1 MASADIDL
9 FDNWFRVADKDR
21 DGVVSGG
28 EAVEFFQRSKL
39 PQSTLF
45 QVWNMVA
52 GDSAAL
58 NKPQFYSTLR
68 LISLAQRSGG
78 QLQEAQARS
87 VLIGVGPQVPPPQMT
102 GLETKVPASINSS
115 WTHSPAGPS
124 QQAQPESN
132 FPPMQQADAIR
143 YQSMFQQMD
152 NDRDGFVQGGDC
164 FGAFMQWGLPKGTL
178 KDVWA
183 AVAGDEGFL
192 SQQQFVQCLYLM
204 DNAKRGIPPP
214 PKVPSGPFPPMASAS
229 ASTPQAAQRPS
240 APPPTPTQ
248 SSNEP
253 FDVFSQDMAFPTL
266 PGPAEHQPTKAA
278 DYQAKVPEIDAAGL
292 AGLPAAQ
299 RTRLQTE
306 RDAALQMD
314 QQLHKNQTSNEANQA
329 KEVFF
334 QKALQDLILFKSKTN
349 AALLQAAE
357 RSEKLE
363 SEASAMEGQYASA
376 YAGARQ
382 TYTQGRARLDAIQ
395 AARTRKLEAE
405 SKLAGLQKDLAEL
418 GTVSG
423 DQVEAEEAQ
432 TLQLQQEIAT
442 AEGKKAALEMS
453 ARAVRE
459 EHEDL
464 QKELET
470 VQLSVEAAKA
480 DVATAQRELRTL
492 RDKLRGED
500 RTSVTELQSLL
511 KQTAEVYRSLVQH
524 AKAASVPVPPE
535 AQLGSGGVK
544 RGPEELQ
551 YDEFAAANAADWDD
565 FQDEGFVVVSALPN
579 DSRYVSP
586 ASTTAPSPM
595 GSRGGS
601 FTTQGQAQRGTPMK
615 SGLSNQSAQSAQS
628 TGRASDF
635 GDTASSGL
643 GKSTGTF
650 GSGFGSFGFGSGS
663 ASADNASRG
672 QKAARPAE
680 QDSSANSWAA
690 F

>member
-1 MASADIDL
+1 MADIDL
-9 FDNWFRVADKDR
+9 FDNWFRVADKDK
-21 DGVVSGG
+21 DGAVSGA

-39 PQSTLF
+39 PQATLF

-52 GDSAAL
+52 GDTPAL

-78 QLQEAQARS
+78 TLQEAQARS
-87 VLIGVGPQVPPPQMT
+87 LLIGVGPQVPPPQMA
-102 GLETKVPASINSS
+102 GLETKVIASINSS
-115 WTHSPAGPS
+115 WTHNPGGNI
-124 QQAQPESN
+124 QAQQPESS
-132 FPPMQQADAIR
+132 FPAMQPADAVR

-152 NDRDGFVQGGDC
+152 NNRDGYVQGGDC

-183 AVAGDEGFL
+183 AVAGDQGYL

-214 PKVPSGPFPPMASAS
+214 PKVPTGAFPPMAA
-229 ASTPQAAQRPS
+229 AAPTPQGGPRPS
-240 APPPTPTQ
+240 APQAPTQ
-248 SSNEP
+248 DNNQP
-253 FDVFSQDMAFPTL
+253 FDVFSQDMAFPGL
-266 PGPAEHQPTKAA
+266 PGAAKHQPSKAA
-278 DYQAKVPEIDAAGL
+278 AYESKVPELDTGML
-292 AGLPAAQ
+292 TSLPAAQ
-299 RTRLQTE
+299 QARLTAE
-306 RDAALQMD
+306 RDSVAQLD
-314 QQLHKNQTSNEANQA
+314 QQVYKTQVDNEASRA
-329 KEVFF
+329 KEAFY
-334 QKALQDLILFKSKTN
+334 QQALQDLTLFKSKTN

-363 SEASAMEGQYASA
+363 SEATAMEGQYASA
-376 YAGARQ
+376 YAGARE
-382 TYTQGRARLDAIQ
+382 TYSQGRARLDAIQ

-418 GTVSG
+418 GSVSG
-423 DQVEAEEAQ
+423 DQAGAEEAQ
-432 TLQLQQEIAT
+432 TMQLHQEIAN

-464 QKELET
+464 QRELET

-480 DVATAQRELRTL
+480 DVTTAQRELRTL

-500 RTSVTELQSLL
+500 RTSVTELQNLL

-535 AQLGSGGVK
+535 AQLGTGVK
-544 RGPEELQ
+544 RGPDQLE
-551 YDEFAAANAADWDD
+551 YDEFAAANATDWDD

-586 ASTTAPSPM
+586 ASTRAPSPM
-595 GSRGGS
+595 GSRAES
-601 FTTQGQAQRGTPMK
+601 FTAGTKGTPAK
-615 SGLSNQSAQSAQS
+615 SGLSDQSVHS
-628 TGRASDF
+628 TGMAPDA
-635 GDTASSGL
+635 GDTASSGIAKTS
-643 GKSTGTF
+643 GAF
-650 GSGFGSFGFGSGS
+650 GSGFGNFGFGSGGS
-663 ASADNASRG
+663 SGDTASRG
-672 QKAARPAE
+672 MKAAKPTE
-680 QDSSANSWAA
+680 QDSNADSWAA

>member
-1 MASADIDL
+1 MADIDL

-21 DGVVSGG
+21 DGVISGG
-28 EAVEFFQRSKL
+28 EAVEFFQRSQL
-39 PQSTLF
+39 PQATLF
-45 QVWNMVA
+45 KVWNLVA
-52 GDSAAL
+52 GESPSI

-68 LISLAQRSGG
+68 LIALAQRTGG
-78 QLQEAQARS
+78 QLEEAQARS
-87 VLIGVGPQVPPPQMT
+87 VLIGVGPQVPPPQMQ
-102 GLETKVPASINSS
+102 GLETRVPTSINSS
-115 WTHSPAGPS
+115 WTHNPAGSVQP
-124 QQAQPESN
+124 QPESN
-132 FPPMQQADAIR
+132 FPPMQPADAVR

-152 NDRDGFVQGGDC
+152 NDRDGYVQGGDC

-183 AVAGDEGFL
+183 AVAGDEGYL
-192 SQQQFVQCLYLM
+192 SQHQFVQCLYLM

-214 PKVPSGPFPPMASAS
+214 PKLPSGPFPPMAAAPRPQSGSQAS
-229 ASTPQAAQRPS
+229 AQL
-240 APPPTPTQ
+240 PPVQ

-253 FDVFSQDMAFPTL
+253 FDVFSQDMAFPGL
-266 PGPAEHQPTKAA
+266 PGAARHQPSKAPA
-278 DYQAKVPEIDAAGL
+278 YESRAPDLDAGML
-292 AGLPAAQ
+292 NSLPAAQ
-299 RTRLQTE
+299 RARLQAE
-306 RDAALQMD
+306 RDQVSQLD
-314 QQLHKNQTSNEANQA
+314 QQVQQTQASNEAAKA
-329 KEVFF
+329 KEAFY
-334 QKALQDLILFKSKTN
+334 QKALQDLTLFKSKTN
-349 AALLQAAE
+349 AALLQASE

-382 TYTQGRARLDAIQ
+382 TYSQGRARLDAIQ

-418 GTVSG
+418 GSLSG
-423 DQVEAEEAQ
+423 DQAGQEEAQ
-432 TLQLQQEIAT
+432 TMQLHQEIAA

-470 VQLSVEAAKA
+470 VLLSVEAAKA

-500 RTSVTELQSLL
+500 RTSVTELQNLL

-524 AKAASVPVPPE
+524 AKAASIPVPSE
-535 AQLGSGGVK
+535 AQLGTGVK
-544 RGPEELQ
+544 RGPNELD
-551 YDEFAAANAADWDD
+551 YDEFAAANATDWDD

-586 ASTTAPSPM
+586 ASTRAASPM

-601 FTTQGQAQRGTPMK
+601 FTGKAAHTK
-615 SGLSNQSAQSAQS
+615 SSQSDQSAHSPDGPA
-628 TGRASDF
+628 
-635 GDTASSGL
+635 DTADSGTGIVAKTLGVLGSGL
-643 GKSTGTF
+643 GSL
-650 GSGFGSFGFGSGS
+650 GFGGSDDS
-663 ASADNASRG
+663 ASRG
-672 QKAARPAE
+672 QKAAKPTE
-680 QDSSANSWAA
+680 QESSANSWAA